1 MFPSRTKRWC
11 TTEMKF
17 LTAKAVMQ
25 AAHAAGELPV
35 NVLGIRGE
43 ESPARAALPEREI
56 DEDLDAMVWRPIL
69 RWTLADV
76 IAIHRR
82 HGITPN
88 PLYLREAGANRVGC
102 WPCIMCGKAELKL
115 LSRDDNRVRA
125 LEALEFCVGWLA
137 AERYAVRGHI
147 IMRPPAFFRGNRADR
162 IDTWCG
168 KCRGTGILD
177 GAACETCKGKG
188 SRLEIPTIPIRAR
201 LEWAWTSRGG
211 SQMRMD
217 LPEDSGCMRWGMCD
231 TAGDPD

>member
-1 MFPSRTKRWC
+1 MTDEWTPLAVNFWRDPKVAGTTKD
-11 TTEMKF
+11 
-17 LTAKAVMQ
+17 AKLLA
-25 AAHAAGELPV
+25 
-35 NVLGIRGE
+35 LGGFTYCQGQGTDGFIPTG
-43 ESPARAALPEREI
+43 ALAI
-56 DEDLDAMVWRPIL
+56 WRPIL